1 MSFEEFITRKIRL
14 DEELYKVEEKIA
26 ALRARAEK
34 STASLSFAPGGSACS
49 DSRLEELVIRIAGLE
64 AEERELLR
72 ESSAV
77 SAELAAFFSGLDDP
91 DQMKVLIMKYVDLKT
106 VEEIRKELDRS
117 ERFVQLKHRFGIK
130 EAKKL
135 YSAEKA
141 S

>member
-14 DEELYKVEEKIA
+14 DEKLYKVEEKIA
-26 ALRARAEK
+26 ALRAQAEK
-34 STASLSFAPGGSACS
+34 STTSLTLAPGGNAYN
-49 DSRLEELVIRIAGLE
+49 DSRLEELVIKIADLE
-64 AEERELLR
+64 AEEHELLK

-91 DQMKVLIMKYVDLKT
+91 NQMKILIMKYIDLKT

-117 ERFVQLKHRFGIK
+117 ERFVQLKHRFGIM

-135 YSAEKA
+135 YSAEKP

>member
-1 MSFEEFITRKIRL
+1 MI
-14 DEELYKVEEKIA
+14 KIA
-26 ALRARAEK
+26 
-34 STASLSFAPGGSACS
+34 
-49 DSRLEELVIRIAGLE
+49 DLE
-64 AEERELLR
+64 AEEQELLK

-77 SAELAAFFSGLDDP
+77 SAELAAFFSVLDDS

-117 ERFVQLKHRFGIK
+117 ERFVQLKYRLGIA

>member
-1 MSFEEFITRKIRL
+1 MRNSLPGRSIRL
-14 DEELYKVEEKIA
+14 DEKLYKVEEK
-26 ALRARAEK
+26 
-34 STASLSFAPGGSACS
+34 
-49 DSRLEELVIRIAGLE
+49 
-64 AEERELLR
+64 
-72 ESSAV
+72 
-77 SAELAAFFSGLDDP
+77 LAAFFSGLDDP

>member
-1 MSFEEFITRKIRL
+1 MWPG
-14 DEELYKVEEKIA
+14 
-26 ALRARAEK
+26 
-34 STASLSFAPGGSACS
+34 SLTLAPGGNAYN
-49 DSRLEELVIRIAGLE
+49 DSRLEELVIKIADLE
-64 AEERELLR
+64 AEEHELLK

-91 DQMKVLIMKYVDLKT
+91 NQMKILIMKYIDLKT

-117 ERFVQLKHRFGIK
+117 ERFVQLKHRFGIM

-135 YSAEKA
+135 YSAEKP

>member
-1 MSFEEFITRKIRL
+1 MRNSLPGRSIRL
-14 DEELYKVEEKIA
+14 DEKLYKVEEK
-26 ALRARAEK
+26 
-34 STASLSFAPGGSACS
+34 
-49 DSRLEELVIRIAGLE
+49 
-64 AEERELLR
+64 
-72 ESSAV
+72 
-77 SAELAAFFSGLDDP
+77 LAAFFSGLDDP

-117 ERFVQLKHRFGIK
+117 KRFVQLKHRFGIA

>member
-1 MSFEEFITRKIRL
+1 MI
-14 DEELYKVEEKIA
+14 KIA
-26 ALRARAEK
+26 
-34 STASLSFAPGGSACS
+34 
-49 DSRLEELVIRIAGLE
+49 DLE
-64 AEERELLR
+64 AEEQELLK

-77 SAELAAFFSGLDDP
+77 SAELAAFFSVLDDS

-106 VEEIRKELDRS
+106 VEEIRKEMDRS
-117 ERFVQLKHRFGIK
+117 ERFVQLKHRFGIT